1 MKSTI
6 FDAPLTGLMVDT
18 FQAMSSQ
25 LQNSESVLS
34 YYYVQVSSV
43 MSDFKAIGILSCLAL

>member
-43 MSDFKAIGILSCLAL
+43 MSDFKAIGILSWLAL